1 MPKSR
6 LLGSGAAGKSSVMNA
21 LVLHPHSTPG
31 SVTTIKAEI
40 EPNRDGCRVT
50 FIVRGQIGAI
60 AVPPIDEPGRFDNLW
75 KTTCFEIFWSPDGTS
90 YREFNLSPSTR
101 WACYDF
107 DAFRAGMRDA
117 PAEVDV
123 TVKVTENELRLDA
136 QIHSILPLPATVALN
151 AIIEDA
157 DGVNRFWALAF
168 QPGLPEFHAEACRA
182 LTLGAAT

>member
-1 MPKSR
+1 
-6 LLGSGAAGKSSVMNA
+6 MNP
-21 LVLHPHSTPG
+21 LVLHPHCAAG
-31 SVTTIKAEI
+31 SITEIQAEI
-40 EPNRDGCRVT
+40 RPTTDGCRVT
-50 FIVRGQIGAI
+50 FIARGQIGAI
-60 AVPPIDEPGRFDNLW
+60 SVPAIDEPGRFDNLW
-75 KTTCFEIFWSPDGTS
+75 KTTCFEIFWSHDGAS

-123 TVKVTENELRLDA
+123 MVTVTENELRLEA
-136 QIHSILPLPATVALN
+136 EIHSILPLPATVALN

-168 QPGLPEFHAEACRA
+168 QPGPPEFHAEACRA
-182 LTLGAAT
+182 LKLGEGA